1 MAASDM
7 MAGGGTRTGSSAR
20 AIAVLTGPA
29 YLWLTITVLLPLLAM
44 FYFSFLTE
52 APIAGGVGELT
63 LEQYRTFFERDF
75 YTTLVLRS
83 LKLGATVA
91 FLCFLIGF
99 PCAFVLAK
107 TVKGRWREALFLLV
121 IIPFWS
127 NALVR
132 VFSWTMV
139 LRGNG
144 LLDKAIQFVFPDA
157 GSLGLLFTYP
167 AVVIGL
173 VHSYLP
179 YMILT
184 CYISLQAIDDDL
196 IEAARS
202 LGAKWWTILFRLIL
216 PLSMPGIVAGAVL
229 IFVPVIGSF
238 MEPRILGGRQG
249 TFIGTII
256 EDQFTAVFN
265 WPLGAALSF
274 ILLACVLVIFA
285 LFAPV
290 LRRAG

>member
-1 MAASDM
+1 MAAGT
-7 MAGGGTRTGSSAR
+7 AALGGAARTRSSAR

-29 YLWLTITVLLPLLAM
+29 YLWLTVTVLLPLMAM
-44 FYFSFLTE
+44 LYFSFLTE
-52 APIAGGVGELT
+52 APIAGRVGELT
-63 LEQYRTFFERDF
+63 LEQYRTFVERGF
-75 YTTLVLRS
+75 YTTLILRS
-83 LKLGATVA
+83 LKLGVTVA

-99 PCAFVLAK
+99 PCAYILAK

-144 LLDKAIQFVFPDA
+144 LLERAIDWVVPGA
-157 GSLGLLFTYP
+157 GSLGLMFTYT

-202 LGAKWWTILFRLIL
+202 LGAGRLTILRRLIL
-216 PLSMPGIVAGAVL
+216 PLALPGIVAGAVL

-285 LFAPV
+285 LFAPI
-290 LRRAG
+290 LKRAA